1 MENFQELDGLSR
13 NSFHNGF
20 ENCSRACERDVEP
33 ECGGAQEPSKDG
45 RVLLHNPHLKHMGSD
60 HLYHLALGTATHDLK
75 EMFGDLKFICM
86 GGTPTRMQQFAH
98 FAKQFLG
105 VKLPTGADLYDIS
118 HYSYRYSMYKI
129 GPVLS
134 VSHGMG
140 APSLSI
146 LMHEILKLVHYADC
160 KNVVFIRVGTSGG
173 IAIPPG
179 SVVVST
185 GAVNGALREELETH
199 ILGELVRRPTVI
211 DNKLANDIVAVGR
224 KAMPELN
231 IVTGKTMCT
240 NDFYEG
246 QGRLDGAFCHFTKE
260 KKFEFLERLQSL
272 NVINIEMEA
281 TQFASMCHHAGVKG
295 AVVCVTL
302 LDRTQGDQVSTPKDV
317 MLKWQE
323 YPQKVVLH
331 YIKHKLGHAL

>member
-1 MENFQELDGLSR
+1 ME
-13 NSFHNGF
+13 
-20 ENCSRACERDVEP
+20 
-33 ECGGAQEPSKDG
+33 
-45 RVLLHNPHLKHMGSD
+45 SD
-60 HLYHLALGTATHDLK
+60 HLYHLALGTTTHDLK
-75 EMFGDLKFICM
+75 EMFGDLRFICM

-160 KNVVFIRVGTSGG
+160 KNVVFIRIGTSGG
-173 IAIPPG
+173 IGIPPG

-185 GAVNGALREELETH
+185 GAVNGALREELEMH

>member
-1 MENFQELDGLSR
+1 MRLFREQKAESARPDAVDPHHVLQGPAPPWLASVVFGPQTAMAKTSEDSASEG
-13 NSFHNGF
+13 
-20 ENCSRACERDVEP
+20 ER
-33 ECGGAQEPSKDG
+33 CGGAQEPSKDG

-134 VSHGMG
+134 VSH
-140 APSLSI
+140 
-146 LMHEILKLVHYADC
+146 
-160 KNVVFIRVGTSGG
+160 
-173 IAIPPG
+173 
-179 SVVVST
+179 
-185 GAVNGALREELETH
+185 

-246 QGRLDGAFCHFTKE
+246 
-260 KKFEFLERLQSL
+260 
-272 NVINIEMEA
+272 
-281 TQFASMCHHAGVKG
+281 
-295 AVVCVTL
+295 
-302 LDRTQGDQVSTPKDV
+302 TPYK
-317 MLKWQE
+317 MHCEL
-323 YPQKVVLH
+323 
-331 YIKHKLGHAL
+331 